1 LKNWG
6 EDFPNNLPSLNDYPE
21 LLKIPGLIIP
31 QDDSQDNASS
41 ESDSDSTIIIPQ
53 DDSQVDNTSSE
64 SESDSDS
71 TIILP
76 HDVDSD
82 DTIVLS
88 E

>member
-1 LKNWG
+1 MDIATVHPGYGKEGLKLKNWG
-6 EDFPNNLPSLNDYPE
+6 EDFPNSLPSLKDYPE

-31 QDDSQDNASS
+31 QDDPQEDSS
-41 ESDSDSTIIIPQ
+41 S
-53 DDSQVDNTSSE
+53 
-64 SESDSDS
+64 SDSDS

-82 DTIVLS
+82 DTLILS